1 MVIKMSTIINKTKE
15 TLDFLA
21 KEKKVKPMNS
31 PKEMAAILAIDKLME
46 EVIRDYQVKDTKSQ
60 ITSATVIL
68 TA

>member
-15 TLDFLA
+15 TLFILE

-31 PKEMAAILAIDKLME
+31 REEMAAILAIDKLME
-46 EVIRDYQVKDTKSQ
+46 EVVRDYQVKDTKSQ
-60 ITSATVIL
+60 ITSAAVIL